1 MALFFLEGH
10 RSPPVTSFNLNC
22 LLKTLRL
29 GLGLRR
35 AALGQSSVC
44 AACVRFTAGS
54 FCLLY
59 LECRLCGTGLC
70 HSAMSSAHCR
80 DRPPYPCDP
89 PTALCGG
96 PPQAPTL
103 RASPWALPGSEAAE
117 LWVNTHGEP
126 PQARFC
132 DVAAGSISKS
142 SDPNWPRAPATHR
155 DVFLVR
161 EQEILSSFL
170 KEGLWEERRGWV
182 CGEDQ
187 PGR

>member
-1 MALFFLEGH
+1 MLRVCGSRPALFVYCILSAVCVGQVF
-10 RSPPVTSFNLNC
+10 VTLQC
-22 LLKTLRL
+22 LVHTA
-29 GLGLRR
+29 GIGLRTHVTP
-35 AALGQSSVC
+35 Q
-44 AACVRFTAGS
+44 
-54 FCLLY
+54 LLY
-59 LECRLCGTGLC
+59 VG
-70 HSAMSSAHCR
+70 A
-80 DRPPYPCDP
+80 
-89 PTALCGG
+89 
-96 PPQAPTL
+96 PQAPTL

-126 PQARFC
+126 PQAHFC

-161 EQEILSSFL
+161 EQEILSGFL